1 MDVDWYI
8 GTFLTIRYASIT
20 FMNFISR
27 KNLFGWTKQ
36 LVYMT
41 NQRYVIHRDHINHS
55 ISQNFIGSK
64 LSIEINNDL
73 MEDIYSRWIMKTDE
87 AKL

>member
-1 MDVDWYI
+1 
-8 GTFLTIRYASIT
+8 
-20 FMNFISR
+20 
-27 KNLFGWTKQ
+27 
-36 LVYMT
+36 MT

-73 MEDIYSRWIMKTDE
+73 MEDIYIRWIMKTDE